1 MGTGPCAH
9 SDGKSVPACWD
20 CAEEGHIYTPIAPR
34 GEVISPTWQQLGKLR
49 RSIGFWDGRFRRSI
63 VSSTGRQSSTME
75 LRLPEEGLEVVASDQ
90 RRSQPGLI
98 VVAGPQVVS
107 PEDKLRGP
115 EPTIWNSEPI
125 QREDAASEPKSTQK
139 NDIAPEPEKKIW
151 GLRRRAFR
159 ILVAVAFLALA
170 GVIIGIAVAVTQQK
184 MTRTTSLSTS
194 GGGQVSSSS
203 LSMHPPIVTETV
215 APYVTSDSST
225 FATLLKTEI
234 PLLSPQASRTT
245 TMTTTAG
252 RGSGGSE
259 PTNVATVFVT
269 ELLSPT
275 DTIRSQPMIT
285 ISSDPSPPKPTT
297 PPAPPVPPA
306 PSSPPAPSPTSSS
319 PSSRICIG
327 DDGSTYTDPGTGDKF
342 RLECTV
348 AHEGKDIE
356 NLEAETMQ
364 ACVSLCAKNTH
375 CKGAIWYNVGPQGTD
390 LNYCWLKSE
399 MDDNDIR
406 VTPDAQSVV
415 RL

>member
-1 MGTGPCAH
+1 
-9 SDGKSVPACWD
+9 
-20 CAEEGHIYTPIAPR
+20 
-34 GEVISPTWQQLGKLR
+34 
-49 RSIGFWDGRFRRSI
+49 
-63 VSSTGRQSSTME
+63 ME

-115 EPTIWNSEPI
+115 EPTIWNSGPI
-125 QREDAASEPKSTQK
+125 QRDDATSEPKSTQK
-139 NDIAPEPEKKIW
+139 NDVAPESDKKIW
-151 GLRRRAFR
+151 GLRRRAFH
-159 ILVAVAFLALA
+159 ILVAVTFLALA
-170 GVIIGIAVAVTQQK
+170 GVVIGVAVAVTQQK

-203 LSMHPPIVTETV
+203 LSMPPPIVTETV
-215 APYVTSDSST
+215 APYVTSDPST

-234 PLLSPQASRTT
+234 PLSSPQASKTT
-245 TMTTTAG
+245 IMTTTAG

-259 PTNVATVFVT
+259 PANVATVFVT

-285 ISSDPSPPKPTT
+285 ISSAPSPPKPTT
-297 PPAPPVPPA
+297 PPVPPVPPA

-342 RLECTV
+342 RLEVSILESLIPQFDVSWGRDLPNREFSVLVLLLQVPETPTHLYL